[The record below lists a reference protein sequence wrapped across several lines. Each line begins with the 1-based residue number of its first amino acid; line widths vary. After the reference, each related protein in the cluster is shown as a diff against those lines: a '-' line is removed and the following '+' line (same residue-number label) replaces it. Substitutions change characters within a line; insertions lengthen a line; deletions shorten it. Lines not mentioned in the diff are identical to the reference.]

1 MFKKIINR
9 FLVRDN
15 ISIKNALNKMN
26 KVHIGLLIVIDNKK
40 KFKGVIT
47 EPDIRRA
54 IISGH
59 EINSSILKIFNSQPI
74 FISYPI
80 KKNDVF
86 KIINRP
92 NFSKRFPEYIPIIDK
107 EGKVKDL
114 TKTSNLFDYL
124 RNKNTKILNTKRTL
138 LIGGAGYIGSILTED
153 LLKMNYKVRVFD
165 NFVYDIKVF
174 DQLKKNK
181 NLEIIKGDTRHIEK
195 LSPAFKDVD
204 TVVHLAELVG
214 DPLCSLNPEK
224 TYEINYLATNLI
236 ITLCKKFFI
245 KKFIYISSCSVYG
258 KNLSDKKLNEGS
270 ELNPL
275 SIYAKLKLNCEEAI
289 IENTDP
295 FFKYY
300 IFRLGT
306 VFGLSHRPRFDLVI
320 NLFAG
325 LASSKKKILVNGGN
339 QWRPFVHVK
348 DVSNA
353 IIKAIKDKDKKN
365 QKHIYNLISENC
377 KIIDLGSKIKKIFKN
392 AEIEVNQKEIDK
404 RDYYVSDKKIQTK
417 LKFKKKYSIEDGIV
431 EIKNFIIKKKINI
444 FNKKYHNFIFKK

>member
-1 MFKKIINR
+1 
-9 FLVRDN
+9 L
-15 ISIKNALNKMN
+15 
-26 KVHIGLLIVIDNKK
+26 
-40 KFKGVIT
+40 
-47 EPDIRRA
+47 
-54 IISGH
+54 
-59 EINSSILKIFNSQPI
+59 
-74 FISYPI
+74 
-80 KKNDVF
+80 
-86 KIINRP
+86 
-92 NFSKRFPEYIPIIDK
+92 
-107 EGKVKDL
+107 
-114 TKTSNLFDYL
+114 SN
-124 RNKNTKILNTKRTL
+124 
-138 LIGGAGYIGSILTED
+138 
-153 LLKMNYKVRVFD
+153 
-165 NFVYDIKVF
+165 
-174 DQLKKNK
+174 
-181 NLEIIKGDTRHIEK
+181 
-195 LSPAFKDVD
+195 
-204 TVVHLAELVG
+204 
-214 DPLCSLNPEK
+214 
-224 TYEINYLATNLI
+224 
-236 ITLCKKFFI
+236 
-245 KKFIYISSCSVYG
+245 
-258 KNLSDKKLNEGS
+258 KKLNEGS
-270 ELNPL
+270 GLNPL

-325 LASSKKKILVNGGN
+325 LASSKKKIIVNGGN

-417 LKFKKKYSIEDGIV
+417 LKFKKKYSIEDGII